1 MLEVYGDQVRLAII
15 HFPYR
20 YRDYAAL
27 AAQASEAARAQGK
40 FWEMHD
46 LMLTRKKLDRDSLI
60 GYARELD
67 LDVARFTRELDGEKY
82 LARVNQDVELARRL
96 DIYQTPTFFI
106 NGRKLVGE
114 RPFEAFQA
122 IIDEEL
128 AKAGRKGP

>member
-1 MLEVYGDQVRLAII
+1 MLKQYGDRVRLVII
-15 HFPYR
+15 HYPYR

-27 AAQASEAARAQGK
+27 AAQAAEAARAQGK

-46 LMLTRKKLDRDSLI
+46 LMLERKQLERASLLD
-60 GYARELD
+60 YARELGLD
-67 LDVARFTRELDGEKY
+67 LPRFTRELDGEVH
-82 LARVNQDVELARRL
+82 LARVNRDVELARKL

-114 RPFEAFQA
+114 RPLEDFRR

-128 AKAGRKGP
+128 AGAGAKKP

>member
-1 MLEVYGDQVRLAII
+1 MLETYDDRVRLAII

-46 LMLTRKKLDRDSLI
+46 LMLERKKLDRESLI
-60 GYARELD
+60 GYAGELGLD
-67 LDVARFTRELDGEKY
+67 LARFTRELDGEKY
-82 LARVNQDVELARRL
+82 LPRVNQDVELARRL

-128 AKAGRKGP
+128 AKAEARD